1 MRCHVDKI
9 PINFSQIMMPA
20 VSVSVI
26 SHGHGDQLFGLMCK
40 LEELCLEHIVHVV
53 LTINIPEPDLVRFIN
68 AKVWNFKLTLIE
80 NQAKKGFGANHNAAF
95 KVCHSKY
102 FCVLNPDID
111 FDIDPFPQL
120 LAIFPPSIIGCIF
133 PIQIDMDGKIQDY
146 ARKLPSPI
154 ALFRRYFR
162 LEGRQYKV
170 VDPDWINGAF
180 LLFRADV
187 FAQLKG
193 FDERYFMYCEDVDLC
208 LRLQLAGFELFQSDA
223 IVTHAAHRNTR
234 VNFRHLMWHMVSLL
248 RLWLSVSYR
257 QFSRAKNIDRTL

>member
-1 MRCHVDKI
+1 MS
-9 PINFSQIMMPA
+9 INSPKIMMPS
-20 VSVSVI
+20 VSVSVV
-26 SHGHGDQLFGLMCK
+26 SHGHGVQLFGLMCK
-40 LEELCLEHIVHVV
+40 LESLCLKYVTHVV
-53 LTINIPEPDLVRFIN
+53 LTINVPEPDLVSLLS
-68 AKVWNFKLTLIE
+68 AKVWTFKLIIIK
-80 NQAKKGFGANHNAAF
+80 NKVKKGFGSNHNAAF
-95 KVCHSKY
+95 KLCYSRY
-102 FCVLNPDID
+102 FCVLNPDVD

-120 LAIFPPSIIGCIF
+120 LAKFSSSIIGCIF
-133 PIQIDMDGKIQDY
+133 PIQIDVDGKTQDY

-162 LEGRQYKV
+162 LGGHQCEV

-180 LLFRADV
+180 LLFRANV

-208 LRLQLAGFELFQSDA
+208 LRLQLVGFKFFQSDA